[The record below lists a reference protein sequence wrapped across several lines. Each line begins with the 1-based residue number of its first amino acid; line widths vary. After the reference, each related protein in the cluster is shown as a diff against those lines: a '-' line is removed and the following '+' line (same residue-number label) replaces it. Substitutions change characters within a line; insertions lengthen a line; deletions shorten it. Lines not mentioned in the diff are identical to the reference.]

1 MKIRLLWGTGLEV
14 TVDNVVEQIVSRAYI
29 SKESLA
35 KWPMYLTLKRGRIEL
50 IVSFDLE
57 AD

>member
-1 MKIRLLWGTGLEV
+1 M
-14 TVDNVVEQIVSRAYI
+14 VDNVVEKIVSRAYI

-50 IVSFDLE
+50 RVGFDLQ
-57 AD
+57 ADQLRMTHMV